1 MPVFSI
7 ITPVFNGADF
17 IEETVRS
24 VLTYASGSDF
34 EYIVVDDGSTDSTSR
49 ILESFKNEIR
59 YVRQENKGQASAINK
74 GIEMA
79 LGRYSMI
86 VNSDDPLVSPEL
98 FRKSHEILDANPEIA
113 GTYPD
118 WVLIDENGKKLEEI
132 KVKEFSLDELV
143 GRFNCLVGPGGV
155 FRTSQAKD
163 IGGWDSNFRF
173 VPDYDFWLKLV
184 AFGEFKRIPE
194 SLATWRS
201 HENSISIGSRGLDMS
216 RERVAVIENYLGRNP
231 ETPIELRRM
240 AKSNSLYRAAVL
252 NYFDSRIDSRKL
264 IVRSIK
270 AYPRIIIEQNK
281 LITLYLLLT
290 PLSNAAMKIAKR
302 LFRLSNLENRLRLSL
317 KS

>member
-17 IEETVRS
+17 IEETIRS
-24 VLTYASGSDF
+24 VLTNASGSDF

-59 YVRQENKGQASAINK
+59 YVRQENKGQASAINM
-74 GIEMA
+74 GITMA
-79 LGRYSMI
+79 LGRYSLI

-98 FRKSHEILDANPEIA
+98 FRKSKKILDANPKIVV
-113 GTYPD
+113 TYPD

-132 KVKEFSLDELV
+132 KVKDFSLDELV

-163 IGGWDSNFRF
+163 IGGWDPNFKF

-194 SLATWRS
+194 TLATWRS
-201 HENSISIGSRGLDMS
+201 HGNSISVGSRGLGMS
-216 RERVAVIENYLGRNP
+216 RERIAVTVNYLNRNP

-240 AKSNSLYRAAVL
+240 AISNSLYRAAVL
-252 NYFDSRIDSRKL
+252 NYFDSRIKSRKL
-264 IVRSIK
+264 ILRSIK
-270 AYPRIIIEQNK
+270 SYPRIILEQNK
-281 LITLYLLLT
+281 LVTLYLLLT
-290 PLSNAAMKIAKR
+290 PLSSIGMKLVKR
-302 LFRLSNLENRLRLSL
+302 LFRLTNLENRLRLSL